1 MIWRAKCG
9 AQPDVS
15 RTQTAWPFQIGK
27 RRGFLSDKALSEPV
41 TITRNGRDR
50 LVLVSAE
57 AFQRLSRHAPRA
69 RRIEELTDDELKMIS
84 EARVSAEHD
93 HLNALLDD

>member
-1 MIWRAKCG
+1 MRVSSAEFLKKYG
-9 AQPDVS
+9 A
-15 RTQTAWPFQIGK
+15 
-27 RRGFLSDKALSEPV
+27 LSDKALSEPV

-57 AFQRLSRHAPRA
+57 EFERMARYAPRA
-69 RRIEELTDDELKMIS
+69 RRIEDLTDDELEMVS
-84 EARVSAEHD
+84 QARVSAEHD

>member
-1 MIWRAKCG
+1 MRVSSAEFLKKYG
-9 AQPDVS
+9 A
-15 RTQTAWPFQIGK
+15 
-27 RRGFLSDKALSEPV
+27 LSDKALSEPV

-57 AFQRLSRHAPRA
+57 EFERLSRYAPRA
-69 RRIEELTDDELKMIS
+69 RFIEELSEQELAMIS
-84 EARVSAEHD
+84 EARVSAQHD

>member
-1 MIWRAKCG
+1 MRVSSAEFLKKYG
-9 AQPDVS
+9 A
-15 RTQTAWPFQIGK
+15 
-27 RRGFLSDKALSEPV
+27 LSDKALSEPV

-50 LVLVSAE
+50 LVLMSAE
-57 AFQRLSRHAPRA
+57 EFHRISRHAPRA
-69 RRIEELTDDELKMIS
+69 RRIEELTDEELVMIS

>member
-1 MIWRAKCG
+1 MRVSSAEFLKRYG
-9 AQPDVS
+9 A
-15 RTQTAWPFQIGK
+15 
-27 RRGFLSDKALSEPV
+27 LSDKALSEPV

-57 AFQRLSRHAPRA
+57 EFERISRYAPRS
-69 RRIEELTDDELKMIS
+69 RRIEELTDQELTMIG
-84 EARVSAEHD
+84 EARMSAEYD

>member
-1 MIWRAKCG
+1 MRVSSAEFLKKYG
-9 AQPDVS
+9 A
-15 RTQTAWPFQIGK
+15 
-27 RRGFLSDKALSEPV
+27 LSDKALSEPV

-50 LVLVSAE
+50 LVLMSAE
-57 AFQRLSRHAPRA
+57 AFQRMSSYAPRA
-69 RRIEELTDDELKMIS
+69 RRIEELTDDELEMIS